1 MTSIYKCKCD
11 RCKIYDLLAVVPLSL
26 SCPSASGSLRPAGSG
41 RAGPTKTDTAIHH
54 VNHGRQGKTPNSPQ
68 FTSLQYGT
76 YMPNILLNR
85 FFCRMQSTSSWV
97 ELNCVAIDTL
107 TDATQLSPTIGNGTD
122 PVAAYSQSARS
133 RLVELSWVE
142 LCRYKRALPRHL
154 HWIGLDWIVRHWHR
168 SMFYV
173 QQ

>member
-107 TDATQLSPTIGNGTD
+107 T
-122 PVAAYSQSARS
+122 QSARS